1 MSCLVNRDTDILTTS
16 MSCQYRQR
24 LSTNIGKL
32 LWLGIINPLHCTF
45 PTIVDYSTMYYF
57 SYDVWGVDAQ
67 KTQKKVIHKY
77 ALYLSHNS
85 LHFMWFYYLSIN
97 IRIWTEMILFIT
109 LQIDNNV
116 GIIPGNDRFSF
127 NKLAGNYE

>member
-1 MSCLVNRDTDILTTS
+1 

-67 KTQKKVIHKY
+67 KNSKEGDTQIRPILVSLLFIFYVILLFKY
-77 ALYLSHNS
+77 K
-85 LHFMWFYYLSIN
+85 
-97 IRIWTEMILFIT
+97 FIT